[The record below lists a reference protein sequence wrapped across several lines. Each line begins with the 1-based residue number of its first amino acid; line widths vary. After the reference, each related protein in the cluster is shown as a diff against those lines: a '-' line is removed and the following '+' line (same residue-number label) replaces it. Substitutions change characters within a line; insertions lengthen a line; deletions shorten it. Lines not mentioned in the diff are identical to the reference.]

1 MALAIVEAD
10 PQGADA
16 LWLLR
21 EAAIEARR
29 LYPELHAPD
38 DPWPTNAPTRPRG
51 VYLLG
56 YVDGKVVA
64 SGALRPLDN
73 AVAEV
78 RRMYVIPSARRAG
91 HAAQM
96 LRALEAAAGDM
107 SYSTLRLETG
117 YRQLPAIA
125 LYLCSGYRRIDPF
138 GPYADDPT
146 SVCFEKHV
154 GGTRSSP
161 P

>member
-1 MALAIVEAD
+1 MALDIVEAD

-16 LWLLR
+16 RSLLH
-21 EAAIEARR
+21 EAAVEARA

-38 DPWPTNAPTRPRG
+38 APWPTNAPTPPRG

-64 SGALRPLDN
+64 SGALRPLDD
-73 AVAEV
+73 AVVEV
-78 RRMYVIPSARRAG
+78 RRMYVAVSARRAG
-91 HAAQM
+91 CATQM
-96 LRALEAAAGDM
+96 LRALETTAAGM
-107 SYSTLRLETG
+107 GYSTLRLETG

-125 LYLCSGYRRIDPF
+125 LYLRSGYRRIDPF

-146 SVCFEKHV
+146 SVCFEKHI
-154 GGTRSSP
+154 GGASASLA
-161 P
+161 

>member
-16 LWLLR
+16 RWLLR
-21 EAAIEARR
+21 EAAIEARG
-29 LYPELHAPD
+29 LYPELHAPG
-38 DPWPTNAPTRPRG
+38 DPWPTNAPARPRG

-64 SGALRPLDN
+64 SGALRPLDGT
-73 AVAEV
+73 VAEV
-78 RRMYVIPSARRAG
+78 RRMYVLPSARRAG

-96 LRALEAAAGDM
+96 LRALEAAARDM
-107 SYSTLRLETG
+107 RYSTLRLETG

-125 LYLCSGYRRIDPF
+125 LYLRSGYRRIDPF

-146 SVCFEKHV
+146 SVCFEKQV
-154 GGTRSSP
+154 GGTQSSP